1 MRGPVRRST
10 TVRHAHTLLVGRTP
24 SAKPRGIFACPNG
37 QGLLCGKAI
46 CKCAFRSDLGAQRV
60 KQSSQIVQ
68 VGTQH
73 RSQAYPLAVRDITA
87 AHRDGVC
94 IATLKRKI
102 RSRRHEPKGRN
113 RQSLALVT
121 ARQPQSEPAARN
133 SRSQHRNLEENPFS
147 LANPL
152 RRNLYIQTDEQ
163 CVGDRTSLT
172 WYQRLTSH
180 RRLEQSCRL
189 LIEVRLSLSPTHCEV
204 TPLLFGERYLNRI
217 FSFLVLLSV

>member
-1 MRGPVRRST
+1 MIAVVPANGCLAQLAMRGPVRRST

-133 SRSQHRNLEENPFS
+133 SRSQHRNLEENPSSF
-147 LANPL
+147 ANRSRPY
-152 RRNLYIQTDEQ
+152 LYIQTD
-163 CVGDRTSLT
+163 GHGPS
-172 WYQRLTSH
+172 
-180 RRLEQSCRL
+180 
-189 LIEVRLSLSPTHCEV
+189 RLSSLYSGSLIAYWSNRKPLR
-204 TPLLFGERYLNRI
+204 PLLPSGG
-217 FSFLVLLSV
+217 FLSALP